1 MLATQK
7 KIGVLHYFIIGFILV
22 YYAVAFFIM
31 DPVTSRLVSD
41 EINWH
46 YPTIID
52 FATNPL
58 FEVLQDYKSATF
70 PTYHLIYAFFYQTI
84 SESPVVLRFI
94 SFLFIVA
101 TVYLLFHYLSK
112 YKKYE
117 LSTIVLI
124 LAAFLSSPY
133 YRGSGFSLITD
144 NLPYLFL
151 ILALIFNERAISK
164 KSIPLFILSMLFA
177 FGTFYTRQF
186 YFWVPFYF
194 YFRSLPHLPN
204 LKQMGVFT
212 LANCVYMLP
221 ALYLFNLWQGL
232 TPPMFQDQMQ
242 NQSVVQT
249 IPFTL
254 AVFPVYL
261 YPFMLYLFF
270 GKFIKIN
277 RNELMLMVG
286 LGLAYILTY
295 YMLGLELDSIRGG
308 LIPKLFGVLP
318 QPFDI
323 IAFLGLSYL
332 GLLMIFYYLRGNF
345 TKNYYLLLIV
355 FALAISLQLFQRYV
369 DPLIFFVVILFYDK
383 KTNHEFINS
392 KYVLLFIVTE
402 ILLYVGSL
410 FYYDFTN
417 IQT

>member
-1 MLATQK
+1 MLATQQ
-7 KIGVLHYFIIGFILV
+7 KISVLHYLVLGFIIV
-22 YYAVAFFIM
+22 YYGVAFFMM
-31 DPVTSRLVSD
+31 DAVTSRLVSD

-46 YPTIID
+46 YPTIVD
-52 FATNPL
+52 FATNPF
-58 FEVLQDYKSATF
+58 FEVIQDYKSATF

-84 SESPVVLRFI
+84 SENPVVLRFI

-101 TVYLLFHYLSK
+101 TVCLLFYYLSK
-112 YKKYE
+112 QKKYE
-117 LSTIVLI
+117 LSTVVLI
-124 LAAFLSSPY
+124 IAAFLSSPY

-144 NLPYLFL
+144 NLPYFFL
-151 ILALIFNERAISK
+151 ILALIFNDRAISK
-164 KSIPLFILSMLFA
+164 KSLPLFILSMLLA

-186 YFWVPFYF
+186 YFWVPFFF

-204 LKQMGVFT
+204 LKQMAVFT
-212 LANCVYMLP
+212 VANCFYMLP

-242 NQSVVQT
+242 NQSFILT

-261 YPFMLYLFF
+261 YPIALYLFF
-270 GKFIKIN
+270 GKFIKIT
-277 RNELMLMVG
+277 RNELILMVG
-286 LGLAYILTY
+286 VGLAYILTY
-295 YMLGLELDSIRGG
+295 YQLGLDLDSIRGG
-308 LIPKLFGVLP
+308 LIPKLLGKLP
-318 QPFDI
+318 QPLDI
-323 IAFLGLSYL
+323 IAFLGLSYV
-332 GLLMIFYYLRGNF
+332 GLLLIFYFLRGNF

-369 DPLIFFVVILFYDK
+369 DPLIFIVVILFYDK
-383 KTNHEFINS
+383 KTSHDFINS
-392 KYVLLFIVTE
+392 KYVLLFIATE